1 MVAIFDASQWAM
13 AAAPLGVGCVVSAE
27 VYWSAVPE
35 FEVNSLPV
43 TSGGERML
51 KNWFELISPAATQA
65 LEMRTPVNW
74 TSASTGVRGQ
84 NGLTTA
90 KWALG

>member
-1 MVAIFDASQWAM
+1 MVAIFEASQWAM

-35 FEVNSLPV
+35 LRIAWLPV
-43 TSGGERML
+43 TNGGERIL
-51 KNWFELISPAATQA
+51 KNRFELISPAATQA
-65 LEMRTPVNW
+65 FEMMVPVTY
-74 TSASTGVRGQ
+74 TSGSAGERGQ

-90 KWALG
+90 KCALG